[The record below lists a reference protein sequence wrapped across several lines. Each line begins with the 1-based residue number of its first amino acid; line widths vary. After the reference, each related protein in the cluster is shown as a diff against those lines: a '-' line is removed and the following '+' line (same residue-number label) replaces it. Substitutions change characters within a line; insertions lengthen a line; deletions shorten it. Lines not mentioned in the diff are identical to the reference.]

1 MCTKTGR
8 NNGMIIDS
16 SNDCRQSY
24 GMCTETGYPKRNRRV
39 WDMKTMIKRIAAM
52 GTAGL
57 CLMNLAAC
65 GQKTAGESQG
75 SQTAGTEASAETKGA
90 EVSWYST
97 VPGFGPDNWNVS
109 SSPALDYMRDTI
121 GLTVK
126 LEQPPTDADTKL
138 GLMIA
143 SNDLPDVISV
153 TDRDTMHELIDSGQI
168 WDMESFLKEYD
179 PESHLLKDFPEDVKK
194 AHIDAFGGWYAYPS
208 DMLSDDDRKVFP
220 PADPFYVEQVNL
232 TNNCCIMFDENV
244 MDAVGITADEVKTE
258 EDFYK
263 ACEKVAQSDVTING
277 QKIIPVILH
286 GDEWIE
292 KSLDTVIAN
301 NFGAQPVDENSHY
314 RHLEL
319 SPGYKEA
326 LKFVNNLVQKGC
338 LDVNTMTIDDTALK
352 TYLKAG
358 VVFCWIGNQQLL
370 DKTGTRWA
378 SFGPVLASSGAQPAE
393 PINQSAGLGWIW
405 TAVSKNCREPEKVA
419 KWLSWITSREGLLMN
434 YYGIEGRDYTIDEGG
449 FVTRTEEGEKTWLE
463 DYKKNQQLWP
473 FTNLAFNFNTEP
485 VPEPDS
491 DFGLAERI
499 ATAIGRYENTYI
511 YDSALLDFTSAN
523 VVEPSSDLGIA
534 KSQIDSYLESQKAK
548 IISAP
553 DDASFEA
560 EYQNMLTT
568 LDSYHVADIDA
579 EYDKVLQKRY
589 QETGKTIKNHN
600 AELYR

>member
-1 MCTKTGR
+1 M
-8 NNGMIIDS
+8 
-16 SNDCRQSY
+16 
-24 GMCTETGYPKRNRRV
+24 KR
-39 WDMKTMIKRIAAM
+39 MTKRIVAM
-52 GTAGL
+52 GMTGL

-65 GQKTAGESQG
+65 GQKETGEGQG
-75 SQTAGTEASAETKGA
+75 SQTAGTEASAKTAGA

-97 VPGFGPDNWNVS
+97 VPGYGPDNWNVS

-263 ACEKVAQSDVTING
+263 ACQKVAQSDVTING

-319 SPGYKEA
+319 SPG
-326 LKFVNNLVQKGC
+326 
-338 LDVNTMTIDDTALK
+338 
-352 TYLKAG
+352 
-358 VVFCWIGNQQLL
+358 
-370 DKTGTRWA
+370 
-378 SFGPVLASSGAQPAE
+378 
-393 PINQSAGLGWIW
+393 
-405 TAVSKNCREPEKVA
+405 
-419 KWLSWITSREGLLMN
+419 
-434 YYGIEGRDYTIDEGG
+434 
-449 FVTRTEEGEKTWLE
+449 
-463 DYKKNQQLWP
+463 
-473 FTNLAFNFNTEP
+473 
-485 VPEPDS
+485 
-491 DFGLAERI
+491 
-499 ATAIGRYENTYI
+499 
-511 YDSALLDFTSAN
+511 
-523 VVEPSSDLGIA
+523 
-534 KSQIDSYLESQKAK
+534 
-548 IISAP
+548 
-553 DDASFEA
+553 
-560 EYQNMLTT
+560 
-568 LDSYHVADIDA
+568 
-579 EYDKVLQKRY
+579 
-589 QETGKTIKNHN
+589 
-600 AELYR
+600 